1 MPKSSKS
8 TRERDRGT
16 PREVDRVP
24 RVVDTQTGGTPREC
38 GHERTGVPASREE
51 DTFFLGTFFDG
62 LRPSQFTAN
71 GWKKRRG

>member
-24 RVVDTQTGGTPREC
+24 RVVNSRSCDTPRPRGRE
-38 GHERTGVPASREE
+38 VPE
-51 DTFFLGTFFDG
+51 FFGG
-62 LRPSQFTAN
+62 PYRSLRPPLQFTAN
-71 GWKKRRG
+71 GWKKRRE